1 MKALRTAFLLLLT
14 SLALCSCNPAGHLST
29 CTPDQLQEAASCQ
42 VLNLKQGSLLFKSS
56 ISIGKRHFSG
66 LFLIKQ
72 QEVDSSIRV
81 LFLSEVGLNLLD
93 LEFKDG
99 KCRVVSVK
107 DFLNKTSIIRTL
119 EKDFQTLL
127 LDLSTIQS
135 CKISPDQ
142 GEGIRV
148 LKFRYQKQGY
158 RYTFQNDQVCCYILR
173 KKGLLGKVRYEFDHS
188 GPLKIGIQHPMGLEM
203 ALIKLEKKK

>member
-14 SLALCSCNPAGHLST
+14 SLTCSCNPAGRLST
-29 CTPDQLQEAASCQ
+29 CTPDQLQEAAPCQ
-42 VLNLKQGSLLFKSS
+42 VLNPEQGSLLFKSS

-72 QEVDSSIRV
+72 QEADSSIRV

-93 LEFKDG
+93 LEFRGG

-119 EKDFQTLL
+119 ERDFQTLL

-135 CKISPDQ
+135 CRIGPDQ
-142 GEGIRV
+142 GEGIQV
-148 LKFRYQKQGY
+148 LKLRYQKQGY
-158 RYTFQNDQVCCYILR
+158 RYTFRSEQVCCHILR
-173 KKGLLGKVRYEFDHS
+173 KKGLLRRVHYELDYS
-188 GPLKIGIQHPMGLEM
+188 GPLKIGIRHPLGLEM
-203 ALIKLEKKK
+203 TLIKLKREK